1 MARRGGAP
9 LIVGDDCCI
18 GLWLIVILFA
28 DLLWCVLLQ

>member
-1 MARRGGAP
+1 MAHHSGAP
-9 LIVGDDCCI
+9 LIFEDVCGI